1 MWETVLN
8 TKQKKEND
16 FAEDGNKYE
25 PTLSPDEV
33 RGKISALGI
42 KKANTKVW
50 QLALLGILAG
60 LYIGFGGH
68 AYLVAIQQGMGK
80 IVGGAVFSTGLI
92 LVVIGGAELFTGN
105 IIMIVSTVISFKM
118 ILKILKNWI
127 VVYSGNFIGSI
138 VFAVLIWYS
147 GLLGS
152 AEAINSLGE
161 TAIKIAEAKMSIS
174 FGQAFIR
181 GIFCNI
187 LVILAIILAT
197 IPKDVISK
205 IFCCIMPIMV
215 FVASGFEHCIANMFL
230 IPVGL
235 LAKGLNGIELF
246 IMFDNIIP
254 VTLGNMVGG
263 IFILTVHPNRIR
275 QLVYLIKNKHI
286 FR

>member
-1 MWETVLN
+1 MN
-8 TKQKKEND
+8 TKQENRND
-16 FAEDGNKYE
+16 CIEVGNKYE
-25 PTLSPDEV
+25 PTLSIDEL

-42 KKANTKVW
+42 KKANTKEW

-60 LYIGFGGH
+60 LYIGFGAH

-105 IIMIVSTVISFKM
+105 IIMIVSTIISPKM
-118 ILKILKNWI
+118 ILKTLKNWI
-127 VVYSGNFIGSI
+127 IVYSSNFIGSI

-152 AEAINSLGE
+152 AETINSLGE
-161 TAIKIAEAKMSIS
+161 TAIEIAEAKMSIS
-174 FGQAFIR
+174 FCQAFIR

-197 IPKDVISK
+197 IPKDVISRV
-205 IFCCIMPIMV
+205 FCCIMPIMV

-235 LAKGLNGIELF
+235 LAKGLSGTELS

-275 QLVYLIKNKHI
+275 QLVYLIKN
-286 FR
+286 